1 MQQQSKLD
9 LEVSAGY
16 PLLDVIPN
24 IKDGNTVRTVI
35 NASICKD
42 SEYVVSPSGVSETFT
57 AGRPT
62 PKLSNNVSAS
72 KEVLEKETNKII

>member
-1 MQQQSKLD
+1 MIIRVK
-9 LEVSAGY
+9 
-16 PLLDVIPN
+16 DVIPN

-72 KEVLEKETNKII
+72 KGVLEKETNKKFGE